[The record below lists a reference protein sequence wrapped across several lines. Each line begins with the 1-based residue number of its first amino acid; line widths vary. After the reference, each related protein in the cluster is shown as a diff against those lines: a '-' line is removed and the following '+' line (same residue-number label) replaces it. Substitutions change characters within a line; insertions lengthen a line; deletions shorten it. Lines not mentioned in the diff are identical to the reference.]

1 MDTPHSLQAL
11 LNNTATEED
20 VALLKRLLASG
31 EISIGDYNPDW
42 GVARYDGTKEKVI
55 LELVRETKGGTD
67 IDKLRFTHE
76 ARKIR
81 VAEKFFQTI
90 GVNYRVVDDKTAD
103 WWKSAT
109 EQGKFL

>member
-1 MDTPHSLQAL
+1 MKFIQQY
-11 LNNTATEED
+11 LNED
-20 VALLKRLLASG
+20 NEVIFYFKFPPKFKLDFPR
-31 EISIGDYNPDW
+31 IIGDYNPDW

-67 IDKLRFTHE
+67 IDKLHFTHE

-109 EQGKFL
+109 EQGKFV